1 METRKVLFYFV
12 NREKMSIFAG
22 DFQTLLKTILK
33 TVYIM
38 SNNIYLKKGL
48 DLPIC
53 GTAAQNTKKVIT
65 PDVVAVKPTDFRG
78 LVPRLLVREGDKV
91 LAGTPV
97 LADKMSQNILFA
109 SPVSGT
115 VAEVVRGEKRKLLE
129 VRIKADE
136 KQEYVDF
143 GVKKVSEMTA
153 AQIKDALLEAGLWPA
168 ITQRPYGIIA
178 NPAIKPKA
186 IFVSSFS
193 TAPLA
198 ANPEYALR
206 EDLEHIQTAINAL
219 GKLTD
224 GGVHFS
230 LNSENYS
237 GTPFHKVENVIQHT
251 FTGKHPAGN
260 VGVQIH
266 HISPI
271 RKGETV
277 WTVSLLMLAAIGK
290 LFNTGKYDVR
300 RKIAVTGPKAINP
313 AYVEGYP
320 GIAIKDVKEFYDAS
334 EDLRYVSGDVLTGT
348 NVGAD
353 GFLGFFDNQITI
365 LEEGDKYELLGW
377 AKPCRPKLFSASRTY
392 FSWLTPKKRYD
403 MDTNLHGGPRA
414 FVVNDVYSKVLPM
427 ELYPVHLLK
436 ACLANN
442 IDDMEKFG
450 IYEVLEEDL
459 ALCEYVCPSKIY
471 IQQIIT
477 DGIALMLKEMC

>member
-1 METRKVLFYFV
+1 
-12 NREKMSIFAG
+12 
-22 DFQTLLKTILK
+22 
-33 TVYIM
+33 M
-38 SNNIYLKKGL
+38 SNNIYLKQGL
-48 DLPIC
+48 DIPIS
-53 GTAAQNTKKVIT
+53 GVAAQNTRMVIT

-78 LVPRLLVREGDKV
+78 LVPKLLVREGDKV

-97 LADKMSQNILFA
+97 LADKMSQNILFT

-143 GVKKVSEMTA
+143 GVKKVAEMSA
-153 AQIKDALLEAGLWPA
+153 EQIKTAILEAGLWPA

-178 NPAIKPKA
+178 NPESKPKA
-186 IFVSSFS
+186 IFVSAFS

-198 ANPEYALR
+198 ADSEYALR
-206 EDLEHIQTAINAL
+206 ADFEHIQTAVNAL

-290 LFNTGKYDVR
+290 LFNTGRYDVR
-300 RKIAVTGPKAINP
+300 RKVAVTGPKAINP
-313 AYVEGYP
+313 AYVDAYP
-320 GIAIKDVKEFYDAS
+320 GIAIKDLKDFYDAS
-334 EDLRYVSGDVLTGT
+334 ENLRYVSGDVLTGT
-348 NVGAD
+348 NVGAE
-353 GFLGFFDNQITI
+353 GFLGFFDNQVTI

-377 AKPCRPKLFSASRTY
+377 AKPFRTSLFSTSRTY
-392 FSWLTPKKRYD
+392 FSWLTPKKKYD

-427 ELYPVHLLK
+427 DLYPVYLLK
-436 ACLANN
+436 ACLAND
-442 IDDMEKFG
+442 IDKMEKFG

>member
-1 METRKVLFYFV
+1 
-12 NREKMSIFAG
+12 
-22 DFQTLLKTILK
+22 
-33 TVYIM
+33 M

-48 DLPIC
+48 DLPIS
-53 GTAAQNTKKVIT
+53 GVAAQTTKKVIV

-78 LVPRLLVREGDKV
+78 LVPKLLVREGDKV

-136 KQEYVDF
+136 TQEYVDF
-143 GVKKVSEMTA
+143 GVKKVEEMTA
-153 AQIKDALLEAGLWPA
+153 EQIKAALLEAGLWPA
-168 ITQRPYGIIA
+168 LTQRPYGIVA
-178 NPAIKPKA
+178 NPEVKPKA
-186 IFVSSFS
+186 IFVSAFS

-198 ANPEYALR
+198 ANAEYVLGA
-206 EDLEHIQTAINAL
+206 ELEHIQTAINAL

-224 GGVHFS
+224 GGVHLS

-237 GTPFHKVENVIQHT
+237 GTPFHKLENVIQHT

-300 RKIAVTGPKAINP
+300 RKIAVTGPKAENP
-313 AYVEGYP
+313 AYVDGYP
-320 GIAIKDVKEFYDAS
+320 GISMKELKDFYAS
-334 EDLRYVSGDVLTGT
+334 AENLRFVSGDVLTGT
-348 NVGAD
+348 NVGAE
-353 GFLGFFDNQITI
+353 GFLGFADNQVTI
-365 LEEGDKYELLGW
+365 LEEGNKYELFGW
-377 AKPCRPKLFSASRTY
+377 AKPFRTSQFSASRTY
-392 FSWLTPKKRYD
+392 FSWLTPNKKYD

-414 FVVNDVYSKVLPM
+414 FVVNDTYSKVLPM

-436 ACLANN
+436 ACLAND
-442 IDDMEKFG
+442 IDKMEKFG
-450 IYEVLEEDL
+450 IYEVIEEDL

>member
-1 METRKVLFYFV
+1 
-12 NREKMSIFAG
+12 
-22 DFQTLLKTILK
+22 
-33 TVYIM
+33 M

-48 DLPIC
+48 DLPIS
-53 GTAAQNTKKVIT
+53 GVAAQTTKKVIV

-78 LVPRLLVREGDKV
+78 LVPKLLVREGDKV

-143 GVKKVSEMTA
+143 GVKKVSALSAE
-153 AQIKDALLEAGLWPA
+153 QIKEAILEAGLWPA
-168 ITQRPYGIIA
+168 LTQRPYGIIA
-178 NPAIKPKA
+178 NPESKPKA
-186 IFVSSFS
+186 IFVSAFS

-198 ANPEYALR
+198 ADTDYVLNEQIA
-206 EDLEHIQTAINAL
+206 HVQTAVDAL
-219 GKLTD
+219 GKLA
-224 GGVHFS
+224 GCKVHVCVNAVNAS
-230 LNSENYS
+230 A
-237 GTPFHKVENVIQHT
+237 TPFGKLQNVVLHSVS
-251 FTGKHPAGN
+251 GKHPAGN

-266 HISPI
+266 HISPVQ
-271 RKGETV
+271 KGETV
-277 WTVSLLMLAAIGK
+277 WTVSPVMLAAIGK

-300 RKIAVTGPKAINP
+300 RKIAVTGPKAIAP
-313 AYVEGYP
+313 AYVDGYP
-320 GIAIKDVKEFYDAS
+320 GISMKDVKEFYNAS
-334 EDLRYVSGDVLTGT
+334 ENLRFVSGDVLTGD
-348 NVGAD
+348 NVGAE

-392 FSWLTPKKRYD
+392 FSWLTPNKKYD

-414 FVVNDVYSKVLPM
+414 FVMNDLYSKVLPM
-427 ELYPVHLLK
+427 ELYPVYLLK
-436 ACLANN
+436 ACLAND
-442 IDDMEKFG
+442 IDKMEKFG

>member
-1 METRKVLFYFV
+1 
-12 NREKMSIFAG
+12 
-22 DFQTLLKTILK
+22 
-33 TVYIM
+33 M

-48 DLPIC
+48 DLPIN
-53 GTAAQNTKKVIT
+53 GTATQNTKKVIV
-65 PDVVAVKPTDFRG
+65 PDVVSVKPTDFRS
-78 LVPRLLVREGDKV
+78 LVPKLLVREGDKV

-129 VRIKADE
+129 VRIKADAE
-136 KQEYVDF
+136 QEYVDY
-143 GVKKVSEMTA
+143 GVKNVADMTA
-153 AQIKDALLEAGLWPA
+153 EQIKEALLAAGLWPA
-168 ITQRPYGIIA
+168 LTQRPYGIIA
-178 NPAIKPKA
+178 NPEVKPKA
-186 IFVSSFS
+186 IFVSAFS

-198 ANPEYALR
+198 ASPEYALR
-206 EDLEHIQTAINAL
+206 DDFEHIQTAINAL

-230 LNSENYS
+230 LNSANYS
-237 GTPFHKVENVIQHT
+237 GTPFHKIENVIQHT

-277 WTVSLLMLAAIGK
+277 WTVSLVMLAAIGK

-300 RKIAVTGPKAINP
+300 RKIAVTGPKALNP

-320 GIAIKDVKEFYDAS
+320 GIAIKDVAEFYNAS
-334 EDLRYVSGDVLTGT
+334 ENLRFVSGDVLTGT
-348 NVGAD
+348 NVGAN
-353 GFLGFFDNQITI
+353 GYLGFFDNQITI

-377 AKPCRPKLFSASRTY
+377 AKPVRCKLFSASRTY
-392 FSWLTPKKRYD
+392 FSWLTPKKKYD

-414 FVVNDVYSKVLPM
+414 FVLNDVYSKVLPM
-427 ELYPVHLLK
+427 DLFPVHLLK

-459 ALCEYVCPSKIY
+459 ALCEYVDPSKIY

>member
-1 METRKVLFYFV
+1 
-12 NREKMSIFAG
+12 
-22 DFQTLLKTILK
+22 
-33 TVYIM
+33 M

-48 DLPIC
+48 DLPIN
-53 GTAAQNTKKVIT
+53 GKAAQNTKKVIV

-78 LVPRLLVREGDKV
+78 LVPKLLVREGDKV

-143 GVKKVSEMTA
+143 GVKKVSALSAE
-153 AQIKDALLEAGLWPA
+153 QIKEAILEAGLWPA
-168 ITQRPYGIIA
+168 LTQRPYGIIA
-178 NPAIKPKA
+178 NPETKPKA
-186 IFVSSFS
+186 IFVSAFS

-198 ANPEYALR
+198 ADTEYALN
-206 EDLEHIQTAINAL
+206 EQIAHVQTAVDAL
-219 GKLTD
+219 GKLA
-224 GGVHFS
+224 GCKVHVCV
-230 LNSENYS
+230 NAANAAA
-237 GTPFHKVENVIQHT
+237 TPFGKLQNVVLHT
-251 FTGKHPAGN
+251 VSGKHPAGN

-266 HISPI
+266 HISPVQ
-271 RKGETV
+271 KGEIV
-277 WTVSLLMLAAIGK
+277 WTVSPVMLAAIGK

-300 RKIAVTGPKAINP
+300 RKIAVTGPKAISP

-320 GIAIKDVKEFYDAS
+320 GISMKDVKEFYNAS
-334 EDLRYVSGDVLTGT
+334 ENLRFVSGDVLTGT
-348 NVGAD
+348 NVGAE

-392 FSWLTPKKRYD
+392 FSWLTPNKKYD

-414 FVVNDVYSKVLPM
+414 FVLNDVYSKVLPM
-427 ELYPVHLLK
+427 ELYPVYLLK
-436 ACLANN
+436 ACLAND
-442 IDDMEKFG
+442 IDKMEKFG

>member
-1 METRKVLFYFV
+1 
-12 NREKMSIFAG
+12 
-22 DFQTLLKTILK
+22 
-33 TVYIM
+33 M

-48 DLPIC
+48 DLPIN
-53 GTAAQNTKKVIT
+53 GTAAQNTKKVIV
-65 PDVVAVKPTDFRG
+65 PDVVAVKPTDFRS
-78 LVPRLLVREGDKV
+78 LVPKLLVREGDKV

-97 LADKMSQNILFA
+97 LADKMSQNILFT

-129 VRIKADE
+129 VRIKADAE
-136 KQEYVDF
+136 QEYVDF
-143 GVKKVSEMTA
+143 GVKKVADMSAE
-153 AQIKDALLEAGLWPA
+153 QIKEALLAAGLWPA
-168 ITQRPYGIIA
+168 LTQRPYGIIA
-178 NPAIKPKA
+178 NPEVKPKA
-186 IFVSSFS
+186 IFVSAFS

-198 ANPEYALR
+198 ASPEYALR
-206 EDLEHIQTAINAL
+206 DDLEHIQTAINAL

-230 LNSENYS
+230 LNAANYS
-237 GTPFHKVENVIQHT
+237 GTPFHKVENVIPHT
-251 FTGKHPAGN
+251 FEGKHPAGN

-320 GIAIKDVKEFYDAS
+320 GIAIKDVAEFYNAS
-334 EDLRYVSGDVLTGT
+334 ENLRFVSGDVLTGT
-348 NVGAD
+348 NVGAN
-353 GFLGFFDNQITI
+353 GYLGFFDNQITI

-377 AKPCRPKLFSASRTY
+377 AKPVRCKLFSASRTY
-392 FSWLTPKKRYD
+392 FSWLTPNKKYD

-414 FVVNDVYSKVLPM
+414 FVVNDVYGKVLPM
-427 ELYPVHLLK
+427 NLFPVHLLK
-436 ACLANN
+436 ACLAND
-442 IDDMEKFG
+442 IDGMEKFG

-459 ALCEYVCPSKIY
+459 ALCEYVDPSKIY

>member
-1 METRKVLFYFV
+1 
-12 NREKMSIFAG
+12 
-22 DFQTLLKTILK
+22 
-33 TVYIM
+33 M

-48 DLPIC
+48 DLPIN
-53 GTAAQNTKKVIT
+53 GTAAQNTKKVIK

-78 LVPRLLVREGDKV
+78 LVPKLLVREGDKV

-143 GVKKVSEMTA
+143 GVKKVSSLSAE
-153 AQIKDALLEAGLWPA
+153 QIKEAILAAGLWPA

-178 NPAIKPKA
+178 NPESKPKA
-186 IFVSSFS
+186 VFVSAFS

-198 ANPEYALR
+198 ADTEFALNGQAA
-206 EDLEHIQTAINAL
+206 HIQTAVDAL
-219 GKLTD
+219 GKLT
-224 GGVHFS
+224 GTKVHICVNAANASASAFGK
-230 LNSENYS
+230 LQ
-237 GTPFHKVENVIQHT
+237 NVVLHT
-251 FTGKHPAGN
+251 VSGKHPAGN

-266 HISPI
+266 HIDPI

-277 WTVSLLMLAAIGK
+277 WTVSPVMLTAIGK
-290 LFNTGKYDVR
+290 LFNTGKYDVS
-300 RKIAVTGPKAINP
+300 RKIAVTGPKAVNP
-313 AYVEGYP
+313 AYVDAYP
-320 GIAIKDVKEFYDAS
+320 GIAMKDLKEFYDPS
-334 EDLRYVSGDVLTGT
+334 ENLRYISGDVLTGT
-348 NVGAD
+348 NVGSE
-353 GFLGFFDNQITI
+353 GFVGFFDNQVTL

-377 AKPCRPKLFSASRTY
+377 AKPFRPKLFSASRTY
-392 FSWLTPKKRYD
+392 FSWLTPNKKYD

-414 FVVNDVYSKVLPM
+414 FVVNDTYGKVLPM
-427 ELYPVHLLK
+427 ELYPVYLLK
-436 ACLANN
+436 ACLAND
-442 IDDMEKFG
+442 IDKMEKFG

-477 DGIALMLKEMC
+477 DGISLMLKEMC

>member
-1 METRKVLFYFV
+1 
-12 NREKMSIFAG
+12 
-22 DFQTLLKTILK
+22 
-33 TVYIM
+33 M

-48 DLPIC
+48 DLPIS
-53 GTAAQNTKKVIT
+53 GVAAQNTKKVIV

-78 LVPRLLVREGDKV
+78 LVPKLLVREGDKV

-143 GVKKVSEMTA
+143 GVKKVADMSAEEVKT
-153 AQIKDALLEAGLWPA
+153 ALLEAGLWPA
-168 ITQRPYGIIA
+168 LTQRPYGIIA
-178 NPAIKPKA
+178 NPESKPKA
-186 IFVSSFS
+186 IFVSAFS

-206 EDLEHIQTAINAL
+206 EDLEHIQTAVNAL
-219 GKLTD
+219 AKLTD

-237 GTPFHKVENVIQHT
+237 GTPFHKIENVIQHT
-251 FTGKHPAGN
+251 FTGNHPAGN

-271 RKGETV
+271 CKGETV

-290 LFNTGKYDVR
+290 LFNTGKYDLK
-300 RKIAVTGPKAINP
+300 RKIAVTGPKAVNP

-320 GIAIKDVKEFYDAS
+320 GIAIKDLKDFYDAS
-334 EDLRYVSGDVLTGT
+334 EDLRYISGDVLTGT
-348 NVGAD
+348 NVGAE
-353 GFLGFFDNQITI
+353 GFLGFFDNQVTI
-365 LEEGDKYELLGW
+365 LEEGNKYELLGW
-377 AKPCRPKLFSASRTY
+377 AKPVRTKLFSTSRTY
-392 FSWLTPKKRYD
+392 FSWLTPNKKYD

-427 ELYPVHLLK
+427 DIYPVYLLK
-436 ACLANN
+436 ACLAND
-442 IDDMEKFG
+442 IDKMEKFG

>member
-1 METRKVLFYFV
+1 
-12 NREKMSIFAG
+12 
-22 DFQTLLKTILK
+22 
-33 TVYIM
+33 M

-48 DLPIC
+48 DLPIN
-53 GTAAQNTKKVIT
+53 GTASQNTKKVIV
-65 PDVVAVKPTDFRG
+65 PDVVAVKPTDFRN
-78 LVPRLLVREGDKV
+78 LVPKLLVREGDKV

-97 LADKMSQNILFA
+97 LADKMSQNILFT

-129 VRIKADE
+129 VRIKADA

-143 GVKKVSEMTA
+143 GVKKVNEMTA
-153 AQIKDALLEAGLWPA
+153 EQIKESLLAAGLWPVL
-168 ITQRPYGIIA
+168 IQRPYGIIA
-178 NPAIKPKA
+178 NPEVKPKA
-186 IFVSSFS
+186 IFVSAFT

-206 EDLEHIQTAINAL
+206 DDLEHIQTAINAL
-219 GKLTD
+219 TKLTD

-237 GTPFHKVENVIQHT
+237 GTPFHKIENVIQHT

-260 VGVQIH
+260 VGIQIH

-290 LFNTGKYDVR
+290 LFNTGKYDLR
-300 RKIAVTGPKAINP
+300 RKIAVTGPKALNP
-313 AYVEGYP
+313 AYVEGLP
-320 GIAIKDVKEFYDAS
+320 GISMKDIKEFYETADN
-334 EDLRYVSGDVLTGT
+334 LRFISGDVLTGT
-348 NVGAD
+348 NIGAE
-353 GFLGFFDNQITI
+353 GFLGFFDNQVTI
-365 LEEGDKYELLGW
+365 LEEGNKYELLGW
-377 AKPCRPKLFSASRTY
+377 AKPCRPALFSASRTY
-392 FSWLTPKKRYD
+392 FSWLTPKKKYD

-414 FVVNDVYSKVLPM
+414 FVVNDTYGKVLPM
-427 ELYPVHLLK
+427 DLYPVYLLK
-436 ACLANN
+436 ACLAND
-442 IDDMEKFG
+442 IDKMEKFG

>member
-1 METRKVLFYFV
+1 
-12 NREKMSIFAG
+12 
-22 DFQTLLKTILK
+22 
-33 TVYIM
+33 M

-48 DLPIC
+48 DLPIS
-53 GTAAQNTKKVIT
+53 GAPVQNTKKVIV

-78 LVPRLLVREGDKV
+78 LVPKLLVREGDKV

-97 LADKMSQNILFA
+97 LADKMSQNILFT

-143 GVKKVSEMTA
+143 GVKKVAEMTA
-153 AQIKDALLEAGLWPA
+153 EQVKAALLEAGLWPA
-168 ITQRPYGIIA
+168 IIQRPYGIIA
-178 NPAIKPKA
+178 NPEAKPKA
-186 IFVSSFS
+186 IFVSAFS

-198 ANPEYALR
+198 ADTEYALR
-206 EDLEHIQTAINAL
+206 DDFEHIQTAINAL

-230 LNSENYS
+230 LKEENYS
-237 GTPFHKVENVIQHT
+237 GTPFHKIENVIQHT

-277 WTVSLLMLAAIGK
+277 WTVSPLMLAAIGK

-300 RKIAVTGPKAINP
+300 RKIAVTGPKAIDP

-320 GIAIKDVKEFYDAS
+320 GIAIKDVKEFYNA
-334 EDLRYVSGDVLTGT
+334 EENLRYVSGDVLTGS

-365 LEEGDKYELLGW
+365 LEEGNKYELLGW
-377 AKPCRPKLFSASRTY
+377 AKPVRCSQFSTSRTY
-392 FSWLTPKKRYD
+392 FSWLTPNKKYD

-414 FVVNDVYSKVLPM
+414 FVVNDAYSKVLPM
-427 ELYPVHLLK
+427 DLYPVHLLK
-436 ACLANN
+436 ACLAND
-442 IDDMEKFG
+442 IDKMEKFG
-450 IYEVLEEDL
+450 IYEVLEEDF

>member
-1 METRKVLFYFV
+1 
-12 NREKMSIFAG
+12 
-22 DFQTLLKTILK
+22 
-33 TVYIM
+33 M

-48 DLPIC
+48 DLPIS
-53 GTAAQNTKKVIT
+53 GVAAQNTKKVIV

-78 LVPRLLVREGDKV
+78 LVPKLLVREGDKV
-91 LAGTPV
+91 LAGTPI

-136 KQEYVDF
+136 KQEYVDY
-143 GVKKVSEMTA
+143 GVKKVAEMSA
-153 AQIKDALLEAGLWPA
+153 EQIKTALLEAGLWPA
-168 ITQRPYGIIA
+168 ITQRPYGIVA
-178 NPAIKPKA
+178 NPEVKPKA
-186 IFVSSFS
+186 IFVSAFT

-198 ANPEYALR
+198 ANPEYVLR
-206 EDLEHIQTAINAL
+206 EDLEHIQTAVNAL

-271 RKGETV
+271 KKGETV

-290 LFNTGKYDVR
+290 LFNTGKYDLR
-300 RKIAVTGPKAINP
+300 RKIAVTGPMVENP
-313 AYVEGYP
+313 AYVDGYP
-320 GIAIKDVKEFYDAS
+320 GISMRDVKEFYGSS
-334 EDLRYVSGDVLTGT
+334 ENLRFVSGDVLTGT

-365 LEEGDKYELLGW
+365 LEEGNRYEFFGW
-377 AKPCRPKLFSASRTY
+377 AKPVRSSQFSASRTY
-392 FSWLTPKKRYD
+392 FSWLTPKKKYD

-414 FVVNDVYSKVLPM
+414 FVVNDTYSKVLPM
-427 ELYPVHLLK
+427 DLYPVHLLK

-442 IDDMEKFG
+442 IDDMERLG

>member
-1 METRKVLFYFV
+1 
-12 NREKMSIFAG
+12 
-22 DFQTLLKTILK
+22 
-33 TVYIM
+33 M

-48 DLPIC
+48 DLPIS
-53 GTAAQNTKKVIT
+53 GVAAQNTKKVIV

-78 LVPRLLVREGDKV
+78 LVPKLLVREGDKV

-97 LADKMSQNILFA
+97 LADKMSQNILFT

-129 VRIKADE
+129 VRIKADAE
-136 KQEYVDF
+136 QEYVDF
-143 GVKKVSEMTA
+143 GVKKVEEMTA
-153 AQIKDALLEAGLWPA
+153 AQIKEAIIKAGLWPA
-168 ITQRPYGIIA
+168 VTQRPYGIIA
-178 NPAIKPKA
+178 NPETKPKA
-186 IFVSSFS
+186 IFVSAFS

-198 ANPEYALR
+198 ANPEYALGA
-206 EDLEHIQTAINAL
+206 EIEHIQTAVNAL

-230 LNSENYS
+230 LNSETYS

-251 FTGKHPAGN
+251 FSGKHPAGN

-300 RKIAVTGPKAINP
+300 RKIAVTGPKAVNP

-320 GIAIKDVKEFYDAS
+320 GISMKDIKEFY
-334 EDLRYVSGDVLTGT
+334 ETPENLRFISGDVLTGT
-348 NVGAD
+348 NIGAE
-353 GFLGFFDNQITI
+353 GFLGFFDNQVTI
-365 LEEGDKYELLGW
+365 LEEGNKYELLGW
-377 AKPCRPKLFSASRTY
+377 AKPFRPSQFSSSRTY
-392 FSWLTPKKRYD
+392 FSWLTPKKTYD

-414 FVVNDVYSKVLPM
+414 FVLNDVYSKVLPM
-427 ELYPVHLLK
+427 ELYPVYLLK
-436 ACLANN
+436 ACLAND
-442 IDDMEKFG
+442 IDKMEKFG
-450 IYEVLEEDL
+450 IYEVLEEDF
-459 ALCEYVCPSKIY
+459 ALCEYVCPSKID

>member
-1 METRKVLFYFV
+1 
-12 NREKMSIFAG
+12 
-22 DFQTLLKTILK
+22 
-33 TVYIM
+33 M

-48 DLPIC
+48 DLPIN
-53 GTAAQNTKKVIT
+53 GAAAQSTKKVIV

-78 LVPRLLVREGDKV
+78 LVPKLLVREGDKV

-129 VRIKADE
+129 VRIKADAT
-136 KQEYVDF
+136 QEYVDF
-143 GVKKVSEMTA
+143 GVKKVAEMSA
-153 AQIKDALLEAGLWPA
+153 EQIKEALLAAGLWPA
-168 ITQRPYGIIA
+168 LVQRPYGITA
-178 NPAIKPKA
+178 NPEVKPKA
-186 IFVSSFS
+186 IFVSAFS

-198 ANPEYALR
+198 ADTEYVLR
-206 EDLEHIQTAINAL
+206 DEFEHIQTAVNAL

-230 LNSENYS
+230 LNATNYS
-237 GTPFHKVENVIQHT
+237 GTPFHKIENVIQHT

-300 RKIAVTGPKAINP
+300 RKIAVTGPKAVNP
-313 AYVEGYP
+313 AYVDAYP
-320 GIAIKDVKEFYDAS
+320 GISMKDIKEFY
-334 EDLRYVSGDVLTGT
+334 ETPENLRFISGDVLTGT
-348 NVGAD
+348 NIGAE
-353 GFLGFFDNQITI
+353 GFLGFHDNQVTI
-365 LEEGDKYELLGW
+365 LEEGNKYELLGW
-377 AKPCRPKLFSASRTY
+377 AKPFRPKLFSASRTY
-392 FSWLTPKKRYD
+392 FSWLTPNKKYD

-414 FVVNDVYSKVLPM
+414 FVLNDIYSKVLPM
-427 ELYPVHLLK
+427 ELYPVYLLK
-436 ACLANN
+436 ACLAGD
-442 IDDMEKFG
+442 IDKMEKFG

-459 ALCEYVCPSKIY
+459 ALCEYVCPSKID

>member
-1 METRKVLFYFV
+1 
-12 NREKMSIFAG
+12 
-22 DFQTLLKTILK
+22 
-33 TVYIM
+33 M

-48 DLPIC
+48 DLPIN
-53 GTAAQNTKKVIT
+53 GMAAQNTKKVIV
-65 PDVVAVKPTDFRG
+65 PDVVAVKPTDFRS
-78 LVPRLLVREGDKV
+78 LVPKLLVREGDKV

-115 VAEVVRGEKRKLLE
+115 VVEVVRGEKRKLLE
-129 VRIKADE
+129 VRIKADAE
-136 KQEYVDF
+136 QEYVDY
-143 GVKKVSEMTA
+143 GVKKVADMTA
-153 AQIKDALLEAGLWPA
+153 EQIKEALLAAGLWPA
-168 ITQRPYGIIA
+168 LTQRPYGIIA
-178 NPAIKPKA
+178 NPEVKPKA
-186 IFVSSFS
+186 IFVSAFT

-198 ANPEYALR
+198 ASPEYALR
-206 EDLEHIQTAINAL
+206 DDLEHIQTAINAL

-230 LNSENYS
+230 LNSANYS
-237 GTPFHKVENVIQHT
+237 GTPFHKIENVIQHT

-320 GIAIKDVKEFYDAS
+320 GIAIKDVAEFYNAS
-334 EDLRYVSGDVLTGT
+334 ENLRYVSGDVLTGT

-353 GFLGFFDNQITI
+353 GYLGFFDNQISI

-377 AKPCRPKLFSASRTY
+377 AKPVRCGLFSASRTY
-392 FSWLTPKKRYD
+392 FSWLTPKKKYD

-414 FVVNDVYSKVLPM
+414 FVVNDVYGKVLPM
-427 ELYPVHLLK
+427 NLFPVHLLK
-436 ACLANN
+436 ACLAND
-442 IDDMEKFG
+442 IDGMEKFG

-459 ALCEYVCPSKIY
+459 ALCEFVDPSKIY

>member
-1 METRKVLFYFV
+1 
-12 NREKMSIFAG
+12 
-22 DFQTLLKTILK
+22 
-33 TVYIM
+33 M

-48 DLPIC
+48 DLPIS
-53 GTAAQNTKKVIT
+53 GVAAQTTKKVIV
-65 PDVVAVKPTDFRG
+65 PDVVAVKPTDFRS
-78 LVPRLLVREGDKV
+78 LVPKLLVREGDKV

-136 KQEYVDF
+136 TQEYVDF
-143 GVKKVSEMTA
+143 GVKKVEEMTA
-153 AQIKDALLEAGLWPA
+153 EQIKAALLEAGLWPA
-168 ITQRPYGIIA
+168 ITQRPYGIVA
-178 NPAIKPKA
+178 NPEVKPKA
-186 IFVSSFS
+186 IFVSAFS

-198 ANPEYALR
+198 ANAEYALGA
-206 EDLEHIQTAINAL
+206 EVEHIQTAINAL

-224 GGVHFS
+224 GGVHLS

-237 GTPFHKVENVIQHT
+237 GTPFHKLENVIQHT

-300 RKIAVTGPKAINP
+300 RKIAVTGPKAENP

-320 GIAIKDVKEFYDAS
+320 GISMKELKDFYAS
-334 EDLRYVSGDVLTGT
+334 AENLRFVSGDVLTGT
-348 NVGAD
+348 NVGAE
-353 GFLGFFDNQITI
+353 GFLGFADNQVTI
-365 LEEGDKYELLGW
+365 LEEGNKYELLGW
-377 AKPCRPKLFSASRTY
+377 AKPVRCSQFSASRTY
-392 FSWLTPKKRYD
+392 FSWLTPNKKYD

-414 FVVNDVYSKVLPM
+414 FVMNETYSKVLPM
-427 ELYPVHLLK
+427 DLYPVYLLK
-436 ACLANN
+436 ACLAND
-442 IDDMEKFG
+442 IDKMEKFG

-477 DGIALMLKEMC
+477 DGIALMMKEMC